1 MHIKV
6 KKHLS
11 RKWQCSLERKS
22 MTKDREISLTKYIK
36 DAKRI
41 SFVVMLEIFTNKR
54 FAGV

>member
-11 RKWQCSLERKS
+11 RNWQCSLERKS